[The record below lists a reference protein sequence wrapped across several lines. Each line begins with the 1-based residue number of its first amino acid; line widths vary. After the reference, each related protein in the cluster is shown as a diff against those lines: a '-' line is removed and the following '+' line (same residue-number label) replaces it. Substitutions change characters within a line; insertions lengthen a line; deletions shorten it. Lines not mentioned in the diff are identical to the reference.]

1 MANPNAPTQP
11 PRRPEATTPP
21 RAPYEA
27 PRILSREPLEALA
40 AACSAPPG
48 SGLIAKGPN
57 QGCNFISS

>member
-40 AACSAPPG
+40 AACTAPG
-48 SGLIAKGPN
+48 TLIAKGGPEA
-57 QGCNFISS
+57 GCTFISS